1 MLGGG
6 VYLCYSQIKI
16 WMEGNMTNDKRTSFS
31 KSEGE
36 SNYTGTKT
44 QIMVYKGAI

>member
-1 MLGGG
+1 
-6 VYLCYSQIKI
+6 
-16 WMEGNMTNDKRTSFS
+16 MTNDRRTSFS

-44 QIMVYKGAI
+44 QMMVYKGDKS

>member
-1 MLGGG
+1 
-6 VYLCYSQIKI
+6 
-16 WMEGNMTNDKRTSFS
+16 MTNDRKTSFS

-44 QIMVYKGAI
+44 QIMVTRERDKS